1 MEITL
6 LILAAGM
13 GSRYGGLKQLDG
25 LGPNGETIMDYSV
38 RDAISAGFNKV
49 VFVIRRDF
57 SEAFEEKVLSRYSDK
72 VHCETV
78 FQDMD
83 AGLSPQHQYLA
94 ERREKPW
101 GTAHAILV
109 AKPVINGPFAAIN
122 ADDYYGADAFHRMA
136 EQLKSDLGASGAYS
150 MVGYPLDN
158 TLSDHGSVNR
168 GICSTDEDSM
178 LKSIFEGLKIER
190 TSEGMVHHTTGVK
203 EPLED
208 NPLVSMNFWGFQPD
222 LFDFLSQDFDRFV
235 EETKDD
241 PKSEYFIPFVVN
253 DMMNKGM
260 VRVKVLPTT
269 ARWLGVTYQEDR
281 EKVVSALAEA

>member
-38 RDAISAGFNKV
+38 RDAIAAGFNKV

-57 SEAFEEKVLSRYSDK
+57 ADAFQEKVLSRYTDK
-72 VHCETV
+72 VRCETV

-83 AGLSPQHQYLA
+83 AGLSEEHLYLA
-94 ERREKPW
+94 DKREKPW

-109 AKPVINGPFAAIN
+109 AKPVIKGPFAAIN
-122 ADDYYGADAFHRMA
+122 ADDYYGADAFLRMA
-136 EQLKSDLGASGAYS
+136 EQLRSDFGLSGAYS

-168 GICSTDEDSM
+168 GICSTDEESM

-190 TSEGMVHHTTGVK
+190 TSEGLVHHTSGEK
-203 EPLED
+203 EPLAE

-222 LFDFLSQDFDRFV
+222 LFDFLVKDFHRFT

-253 DMMNKGM
+253 DMMNREM
-260 VRVKVLPTT
+260 IRVKVLPTT